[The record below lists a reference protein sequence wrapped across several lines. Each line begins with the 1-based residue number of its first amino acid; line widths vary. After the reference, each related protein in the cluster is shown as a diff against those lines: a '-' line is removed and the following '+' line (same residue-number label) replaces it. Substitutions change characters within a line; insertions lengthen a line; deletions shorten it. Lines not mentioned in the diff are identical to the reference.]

1 MFSKKTFLLNVNL
14 SEDVMERVT
23 NNLVPV
29 EYEMSN
35 SDCIIYNGNQI
46 C

>member
-1 MFSKKTFLLNVNL
+1 MFSKKNFLL
-14 SEDVMERVT
+14 SEGVMERVT

-35 SDCIIYNGNQI
+35 SDCIIYNGIQI